1 MTIDLNQLIKDHGYE
16 AEITPPESQPD
27 GSLRR
32 FKERW
37 LFLTAL
43 VLVVGI
49 AGSMLAWVLM
59 GNPSVED
66 KKWLFGLLGSVI
78 GFSASVL
85 AKK

>member
-16 AEITPPESQPD
+16 AEINPPESQPD

-37 LFLTAL
+37 LFVTAL
-43 VLVVGI
+43 VLVVSI
-49 AGSMLAWVLM
+49 TASMLAWLLM
-59 GNPSVED
+59 GSPSVDD
-66 KKWLFGLLGSVI
+66 KKWLVGLIGSII

-85 AKK
+85 TKK

>member
-16 AEITPPESQPD
+16 AEISPPESQPD

-37 LFLTAL
+37 LFVTAL
-43 VLVVGI
+43 ALVVSI
-49 AGSMLAWVLM
+49 TASMLAWLLM
-59 GNPSVED
+59 GSPSVDD
-66 KKWLFGLLGSVI
+66 KKWLFGLLGSII

>member
-27 GSLRR
+27 GLLRR